1 MKTFL
6 KQKWN
11 ESGEP
16 GESNESSESDD
27 LKDSLA
33 NINETKMD

>member
-1 MKTFL
+1 MKTLL

>member
-16 GESNESSESDD
+16 VESNESSESDD